1 MGERGV
7 RSRTRP
13 EPLDGRGRRPAA
25 GGMPAGDRVEQFD
38 WKRRWTAEVAP
49 HLDRPLVQASLD
61 LGMMM
66 FDRTWRHGDPP
77 YLLGRGPHRRAAP
90 GTLPWYRP
98 YGLCHYIAFFSM
110 AIGVL
115 AHPRLDWRFASGDL
129 HTVPVGG
136 EPGGGPAVVMD
147 ILLFDRMTAGESLA
161 LAAKE
166 VGRGANWD
174 SFYDHFM
181 GQFVPGLRE
190 IALGRADE
198 VA

>member
-1 MGERGV
+1 M
-7 RSRTRP
+7 
-13 EPLDGRGRRPAA
+13 
-25 GGMPAGDRVEQFD
+25 QFD
-38 WKRRWTAEVAP
+38 WKRYWNKVVAP
-49 HLDRPLVQASLD
+49 HLDQPLVQASLD

-66 FDRTWRHGDPP
+66 FDKSWQHGDPP
-77 YLLGRGPHRRAAP
+77 YRLGREPYRRAAP
-90 GTLPWYRP
+90 GSLSWYRP

-129 HTVPVGG
+129 HTVPVGS

-147 ILLFDRMTAGESLA
+147 ILLFDQNTAEESLA
-161 LAAKE
+161 LAAKKDDLG
-166 VGRGANWD
+166 VNWD
-174 SFYDHFM
+174 WRYNYFI

-190 IALGRADE
+190 VALGRAEE